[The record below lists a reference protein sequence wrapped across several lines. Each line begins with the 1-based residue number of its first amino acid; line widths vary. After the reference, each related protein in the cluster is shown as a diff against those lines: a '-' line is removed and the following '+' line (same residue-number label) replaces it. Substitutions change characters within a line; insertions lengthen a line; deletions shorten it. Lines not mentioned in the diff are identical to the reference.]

1 MKRSCLIVCSVALLL
16 CALSCQRDPWTAWER
31 KVITQSDSVMY
42 VTVMPEDSVFLRAS
56 SRDIPERAFGTPELQ
71 TLIAKMLATVND
83 PSQGGVGIAAPQVGI
98 NRRIVC
104 LQRLDLAGE
113 PFEPYIN
120 IQIDSLAGEI
130 TVGQEGCLSLPGLSG
145 MVPRH
150 TRVHVTY
157 RTPEGTHVAE
167 WIDGFTAVIFQHEC
181 DHLDG
186 MLYTDRAD
194 SVFTDAAWAAER
206 EAFTY
211 DRPAWWE

>member
-1 MKRSCLIVCSVALLL
+1 MKRILLIVSCAALWL
-16 CALSCQRDPWTAWER
+16 CTLSCQRDPWTAWER

-42 VTVMPEDSVFLRAS
+42 VTVMPEDSVILRAS

-98 NRRIVC
+98 NRRIIC
-104 LQRLDLAGE
+104 LQRLDMPDE

-130 TVGQEGCLSLPGLSG
+130 SVGQEGCLSLPGLRG
-145 MVPRH
+145 RVPRH
-150 TRVHVTY
+150 TRIHVRY
-157 RTPEGTHVAE
+157 RTPKGAHVSE

-186 MLYTDRAD
+186 TLYIDRAD
-194 SVFTDAAWAAER
+194 SVYTDTDWAAER
-206 EAFTY
+206 EAFSY

>member
-186 MLYTDRAD
+186 TLYTDRAD

>member
-1 MKRSCLIVCSVALLL
+1 MKRTCLIVCSVALLL

-186 MLYTDRAD
+186 TLYTDRAD

>member
-1 MKRSCLIVCSVALLL
+1 MKRTCLIVCSVALLL

-42 VTVMPEDSVFLRAS
+42 VTVMPEDSVFLRAG

-181 DHLDG
+181 DHLNG
-186 MLYTDRAD
+186 TLYTDRAD

>member
-1 MKRSCLIVCSVALLL
+1 MKRTCLIVCSVALLL

-31 KVITQSDSVMY
+31 KVVTQSDSVMY

-71 TLIAKMLATVND
+71 TLIAKMLSTVND

-130 TVGQEGCLSLPGLSG
+130 SVGQEGCLSLPGLSG

-186 MLYTDRAD
+186 TLYTDRAD

>member
-1 MKRSCLIVCSVALLL
+1 MKKILPILGFAALWL

-42 VTVMPEDSVFLRAS
+42 VTVMPEDSVILRAS

-71 TLIAKMLATVND
+71 TLLAKMLATVND

-104 LQRLDLAGE
+104 LQRLDMRGE

-130 TVGQEGCLSLPGLSG
+130 SVGREGCLSLPGLRGS
-145 MVPRH
+145 VPRH
-150 TRVHVTY
+150 TRIHVTY
-157 RTPEGTHVAE
+157 RTPEGAHCAE
-167 WIDGFTAVIFQHEC
+167 WIEGFTAVIFQHEC

-186 MLYTDRAD
+186 TLYTDRAD
-194 SVFTDAAWAAER
+194 SVYTDAAWAAER
-206 EAFTY
+206 ETFSY

>member
-1 MKRSCLIVCSVALLL
+1 MKRTCLIICSVALLL

-130 TVGQEGCLSLPGLSG
+130 TVGQEGCLSLPGQSG

-167 WIDGFTAVIFQHEC
+167 WIDGFTAIIFQHEC

-186 MLYTDRAD
+186 TLYTDRAD

>member
-1 MKRSCLIVCSVALLL
+1 MKRTCLIVCSVALLL

-31 KVITQSDSVMY
+31 KVVTQSDSVMY

-157 RTPEGTHVAE
+157 RTLEGTHVAE

-186 MLYTDRAD
+186 TLYTDRAD

>member
-1 MKRSCLIVCSVALLL
+1 MKRTWLIVCSVALLL

-150 TRVHVTY
+150 TRVHVMY

-167 WIDGFTAVIFQHEC
+167 WIDGFTAVIFQHDC

-186 MLYTDRAD
+186 TLYTDRAD
-194 SVFTDAAWAAER
+194 SVFTDAGWAAER

>member
-56 SRDIPERAFGTPELQ
+56 SRDIPERAFDTPELQ

-186 MLYTDRAD
+186 TLYTDRAD

>member
-42 VTVMPEDSVFLRAS
+42 VTVMPEDSLFLRAS

-186 MLYTDRAD
+186 TLYTDRAD

>member
-1 MKRSCLIVCSVALLL
+1 MKKILLFASCAALWL
-16 CALSCQRDPWTAWER
+16 CTLSCQRDPWTAWER

-42 VTVMPEDSVFLRAS
+42 VTVMPEDSVILRAES
-56 SRDIPERAFGTPELQ
+56 SDIAERAFGTPELQ
-71 TLIAKMLATVND
+71 TLLVKMLATVND

-104 LQRLDLAGE
+104 LQRLDKPGE

-120 IQIDSLAGEI
+120 IQIDSLAGEVS
-130 TVGQEGCLSLPGLSG
+130 VGQEGCLSLPGLRG
-145 MVPRH
+145 RVPRH
-150 TRVHVTY
+150 TRIHVSY
-157 RTPEGTHVAE
+157 RTPEGTHCAE
-167 WIDGFTAVIFQHEC
+167 WIEGFTAVIFQHEC

-186 MLYTDRAD
+186 TLYIDRAD

-206 EAFTY
+206 DAFSY

>member
-1 MKRSCLIVCSVALLL
+1 MKRTCLIVCSVALLL
-16 CALSCQRDPWTAWER
+16 CALSCQRDSWTAWER

-186 MLYTDRAD
+186 TLYTDRAD

>member
-1 MKRSCLIVCSVALLL
+1 MKRTCLIVCSVALLL

-113 PFEPYIN
+113 PFEPYFN

-186 MLYTDRAD
+186 TLYTDRAD

>member
-1 MKRSCLIVCSVALLL
+1 MKRTCLIVCSVALLL

-31 KVITQSDSVMY
+31 EVITQSDSVMY

-56 SRDIPERAFGTPELQ
+56 SRDIPERAFGTPELH

-186 MLYTDRAD
+186 TLYTDRAD

>member
-167 WIDGFTAVIFQHEC
+167 WIDGFTAIIFQHEC

-186 MLYTDRAD
+186 TLYTDRAD